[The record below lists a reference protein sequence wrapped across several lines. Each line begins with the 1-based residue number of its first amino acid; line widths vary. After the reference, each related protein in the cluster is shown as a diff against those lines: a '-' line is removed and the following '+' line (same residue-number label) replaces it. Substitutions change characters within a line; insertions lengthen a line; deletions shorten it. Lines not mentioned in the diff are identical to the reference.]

1 MGNPS
6 VIILVGP
13 VGGGKSTVIRHLVT
27 NHSYKELKWSH
38 DWVCVAAE
46 SLVRKDK
53 LVCDDIRFLS
63 GSGKGEPYLRM
74 FKNSEIW
81 RILRKDIV
89 YEAFPKERSQE
100 FPWQDKTIK
109 NYGSIGELKTAVDGI
124 ILG

>member
-1 MGNPS
+1 MNPPS
-6 VIILVGP
+6 VIILIGP
-13 VGGGKSTVIRHLVT
+13 VGGGKSTVIRHLVM

-46 SLVRKDK
+46 SLVKGNK
-53 LVCDDIRFLS
+53 LACDDIRLLL
-63 GSGKGEPYLRM
+63 GSGKGEPYIRM
-74 FKNSEIW
+74 FKNSVVW

-100 FPWQDKTIK
+100 FPHDKTIK

-124 ILG
+124 LSS

>member
-1 MGNPS
+1 MGNPP

-13 VGGGKSTVIRHLVT
+13 VGGGKSTVIRHLVM
-27 NHSYKELKWSH
+27 NHSYKEFKWSH

-46 SLVRKDK
+46 FLVKENK
-53 LVCDDIRFLS
+53 LVCDDMRFLL
-63 GSGKGEPYLRM
+63 GSGKGEPHLRM

-89 YEAFPKERSQE
+89 YEAFPKERPQE
-100 FPWQDKTIK
+100 YPAFDRTIK

-124 ILG
+124 LSS